1 MAREVNEQEYRLI
14 DRVTAGFNTIA
25 AGLGKLKTGMTELN
39 QTAELA
45 SKGLGLVVGAARGLG
60 DQVKGV
66 ADYETAMTRIIERTQ
81 ATREEQDLLAQA
93 VQNAQRELG
102 VTAAVSA
109 DALLRMVKDGF
120 SAREAA
126 DALGTSLAYA
136 KAEGVDA
143 AQAIDGLG
151 GILDSFN
158 EKPQIIGQLADQLT
172 AASRAAGTSTEALA
186 EGLSRVGL
194 AADESNVSID
204 QTLAYLS
211 LLAKRNIEGSAAARQ
226 LVSIMGDFRDPASA
240 AGKALDDLGLSGQNF
255 DQVIRTLAGNSDQA
269 AKVLQTLGDR
279 PRAALQALLAD
290 GGGALR
296 ELNQIID
303 NSEGSAKRAADALK
317 GTFNDS
323 WDRVIASVDRAKIA
337 LATPILKPLADGLQQ
352 LADKLNEAA
361 ESGAFDQIGKKL
373 GEFVSNAVPQI
384 VDFLSKFDFEKAVTN
399 ISGFVDRAT
408 ILFNELSSTVKI
420 VSGTIGTV
428 FDTVKAGAAVVVESF
443 AGVANDV
450 AELATQFGIPAEEL
464 AVLFDDVAKGARGL
478 SDEALLSLQQRFGL
492 TAEQARQL
500 QAEAKG
506 VADALPG
513 IGNAAKATAADMETF
528 SQGALKLADRLAKIT
543 VGQSGVKALADAA
556 RKLGLVFKEIP
567 EPAKILE
574 GSFTSL
580 EDALQS
586 QIGVLRDAQLAYQ
599 KAFAAGT
606 GGADAAW
613 EAVKR
618 AGSSVADLRRQLDA
632 ARSTTVGLT
641 DAFKELGFQ
650 SQAALQETAQKGAA
664 AFDAIA
670 AAAKR
675 GEAAQSDVA
684 RAFEEYAR
692 RLAATGELADETT
705 RAQIARQI
713 ELKGR
718 IAGVSE
724 ELIRASTEG
733 LRAGSDIASAGDDAA
748 RSWATVKS
756 EAKESARSFRDA
768 AASAEESGRRAAEA
782 AERTTAAMQ
791 AQRSIQ
797 IELNDGWREAAKEI
811 GVNVE
816 AYDRLVKNAEMATDR
831 LLSLSR
837 RRKAAQDEETK
848 AAKEAAQATEP
859 TPQQPQAA
867 GAAGGLGNGPRP
879 AGTQAN
885 SGTQPAQ
892 AAGSITQIFQI
903 QGTWSADDV
912 DKLAALLDRKARL
925 AR

>member
-60 DQVKGV
+60 DQVKSV

-126 DALGTSLAYA
+126 DALGTSLAFA

-172 AASRAAGTSTEALA
+172 AASRAAGTSTEALTD
-186 EGLSRVGL
+186 GLSRVGL

-211 LLAKRNIEGSAAARQ
+211 LLAKRNIEGTAAARQ

-240 AGKALDDLGLSGQNF
+240 AGKALDDLGLSGLNF
-255 DQVIRTLAGNSDQA
+255 DQIITALASNSDQA

-296 ELNQIID
+296 ELNAIID

-323 WDRVIASVDRAKIA
+323 LDRVIASVDRAKIA
-337 LATPILKPLADGLQQ
+337 LGAPILQPLADGLQQ

-361 ESGAFDQIGKKL
+361 ASGAFDQIGKKL
-373 GEFVSNAVPQI
+373 GEFVANAVPQI

-408 ILFNELSSTVKI
+408 ILFNELSNTVKI

-450 AELATQFGIPAEEL
+450 TEL
-464 AVLFDDVAKGARGL
+464 AVQLGVPAENLAQLFDDVATGARGL
-478 SDEALLSLQQRFGL
+478 SDEALLSLQRRFGL
-492 TAEQARQL
+492 TAEQANRLGKEIDQAAGKARQARADL
-500 QAEAKG
+500 RAL
-506 VADALPG
+506 ADALPANDVG
-513 IGNAAKATAADMETF
+513 ATAERWNKFGDAVAGVSGPAKQAKDDLGQLNQAVDEAAVHAERLKIAFYLAAQSVLFKEGKEGTAEFRALSAEIAKSEARIRELTAAQQKAKESTDQQTESTTRATAALRDYADASDDAGRGASNLADRNSQVRESFGNIGAAASSVAVDMGTLSEEYIRQ
-528 SQGALKLADRLAKIT
+528 SLAAAGASKSIRGYLDTLNRQFEAGIEQQKQVADRLAQQEKLNR
-543 VGQSGVKALADAA
+543 GLDEEAQALDRLRQQYPAIAEGELK
-556 RKLGLVFKEIP
+556 KLY
-567 EPAKILE
+567 
-574 GSFTSL
+574 
-580 EDALQS
+580 
-586 QIGVLRDAQLAYQ
+586 DAQRRYTELLERQNRTKREGLDLDQQA
-599 KAFAAGT
+599 AANAAGT
-606 GGADAAW
+606 AGGLNTGRNAGQQQGADQGGGGVAGGA
-613 EAVKR
+613 
-618 AGSSVADLRRQLDA
+618 SIINN
-632 ARSTTVGLT
+632 
-641 DAFKELGFQ
+641 FN
-650 SQAALQETAQKGAA
+650 
-664 AFDAIA
+664 
-670 AAAKR
+670 
-675 GEAAQSDVA
+675 
-684 RAFEEYAR
+684 
-692 RLAATGELADETT
+692 
-705 RAQIARQI
+705 
-713 ELKGR
+713 
-718 IAGVSE
+718 IAGVVTDE
-724 ELIRASTEG
+724 VARELANR
-733 LRAGSDIASAGDDAA
+733 IA
-748 RSWATVKS
+748 R
-756 EAKESARSFRDA
+756 F
-768 AASAEESGRRAAEA
+768 
-782 AERTTAAMQ
+782 
-791 AQRSIQ
+791 QR
-797 IELNDGWREAAKEI
+797 
-811 GVNVE
+811 
-816 AYDRLVKNAEMATDR
+816 
-831 LLSLSR
+831 LSR
-837 RRKAAQDEETK
+837 
-848 AAKEAAQATEP
+848 
-859 TPQQPQAA
+859 
-867 GAAGGLGNGPRP
+867 
-879 AGTQAN
+879 
-885 SGTQPAQ
+885 
-892 AAGSITQIFQI
+892 
-903 QGTWSADDV
+903 
-912 DKLAALLDRKARL
+912 
-925 AR
+925 

>member
-45 SKGLGLVVGAARGLG
+45 SKGLNLVVGAARGLG

-151 GILDSFN
+151 GVLDSFN

-186 EGLSRVGL
+186 EGLSGVGI
-194 AADESNVSID
+194 AAQESNVSLD
-204 QTLAYLS
+204 QTLAYLA
-211 LLAKRNIEGSAAARQ
+211 LLAKRNIEGAAATKQ
-226 LVSIMGDFRDPASA
+226 LVTIMGDFRDPASA
-240 AGKALDDLGLSGQNF
+240 AGKALEDLGLKGQGF
-255 DQVIRTLAGNSDQA
+255 DQIITALASNSSQA
-269 AKVLQTLGDR
+269 ATVLQTLGDK

-290 GGGALR
+290 GGGALK
-296 ELNQIID
+296 ELNTIIGA
-303 NSEGSAKRAADALK
+303 SEGSAKSAADALK

-323 WDRVIASVDRAKIA
+323 LDRVIASVDRAKIA
-337 LATPILKPLADGLQQ
+337 LGAPILAPLADGLQD
-352 LADKLNEAA
+352 LADKLNKAA
-361 ESGAFDQIGKKL
+361 ESGAFDEIGKKL
-373 GEFVSNAVPQI
+373 AEFVANGVPKI
-384 VDFLSKFDFEKAVTN
+384 VEFLTAFDFEAAAKNVAE
-399 ISGFVDRAT
+399 FVDAS
-408 ILFNELSSTVKI
+408 IVLFNALAATVK
-420 VSGTIGTV
+420 VTAAAIGTV
-428 FDTVKAGAAVVVESF
+428 YEAVSFGTSALSEYDARVQGIAAATEAAGIPVDTLVQLL
-443 AGVANDV
+443 NDV
-450 AELATQFGIPAEEL
+450 G
-464 AVLFDDVAKGARGL
+464 VGARAL
-478 SDEALLSLQQRFGL
+478 SDESLAALQQRFGL

-500 QAEAKG
+500 QADARE
-506 VADALPG
+506 VAAALPE
-513 IGNAAKATAADMETF
+513 IGKSAKDTTDDIESF
-528 SQGALKLADRLAKIT
+528 GQGVLKLADRLSRIT
-543 VGQSGVKALADAA
+543 VGQAGVKALADAA
-556 RKLGLVFKEIP
+556 RKLGLAFKEIP
-567 EPAKILE
+567 APAKLLE

-580 EDALQS
+580 EEALQA
-586 QIGVLRDAQLAYQ
+586 QIEKLEEARKAYN
-599 KAFAAGT
+599 KAFDAGT

-650 SQAALQETAQKGAA
+650 SQAALQETAQKGSA

-675 GEAAQSDVA
+675 GEAAQSDVT

-692 RLAATGELADETT
+692 RLAATGELADQST
-705 RAQIARQI
+705 RAQIAQQI

-748 RSWATVKS
+748 RSWTAVKT
-756 EAKESARSFRDA
+756 EAKESARSFREA
-768 AASAEESGRRAAEA
+768 ADSAEESGRRTAEA
-782 AERTTAAMQ
+782 AERAATAMQ

-797 IELNDGWREAAKEI
+797 IELTDGWREQAEAI

-816 AYDRLVKNAEMATDR
+816 AVDRMVKNAEIATDR
-831 LLSLSR
+831 LLGLSR
-837 RRKAAQDEETK
+837 RRKAAQEAEAK
-848 AAKEAAQATEP
+848 AAKESAQATEP
-859 TPQQPQAA
+859 AAQQPA

-879 AGTQAN
+879 TGTQSN
-885 SGTQPAQ
+885 GGSTQQPAQ
-892 AAGSITQIFQI
+892 AGGITQIFQI
-903 QGTWSADDV
+903 QGAWSQDNV
-912 DKLAALLDRKARL
+912 NELAALLERRARL

>member
-25 AGLGKLKTGMTELN
+25 AGLGRLKTGMTELN

-45 SKGLGLVVGAARGLG
+45 SKGLGLVVGAAQKIG
-60 DQVKGV
+60 DQIKGA
-66 ADYETAMTRIIERTQ
+66 ADFESA
-81 ATREEQDLLAQA
+81 LAA
-93 VQNAQRELG
+93 LRA
-102 VTAAVSA
+102 VTAASA
-109 DALLRMVKDGF
+109 EDMAKLEAAAVNASKRTSF
-120 SAREAA
+120 SALEAA
-126 DALGTSLAYA
+126 QGLTELARAGLDATEAIDVLNPALNLAQGNSIAVSQSAELLTTTIKQFGQEMDQAARFADVLQATADGTSTSVEQIGNAMSYAAPLAR
-136 KAEGVDA
+136 
-143 AQAIDGLG
+143 QLGL
-151 GILDSFN
+151 SV
-158 EKPQIIGQLADQLT
+158 EETSAIIGALADQGFRGERAGTALRNVFSSLLDPSSKFGEALRDLGIQSTDFSTVIQQLAAKGDGAKNALLALDAEARPAILSLVQGGGTAVADLT
-172 AASRAAGTSTEALA
+172 AKLKEAG
-186 EGLSRVGL
+186 
-194 AADESNVSID
+194 
-204 QTLAYLS
+204 
-211 LLAKRNIEGSAAARQ
+211 GSAERTAQ
-226 LVSIMGDFRDPASA
+226 IMGDTF
-240 AGKALDDLGLSGQNF
+240 N
-255 DQVIRTLAGNSDQA
+255 
-269 AKVLQTLGDR
+269 
-279 PRAALQALLAD
+279 
-290 GGGALR
+290 GALSR
-296 ELNQIID
+296 FTNAFENAR
-303 NSEGSAKRAADALK
+303 N
-317 GTFNDS
+317 
-323 WDRVIASVDRAKIA
+323 A
-337 LATPILKPLADGLQQ
+337 LAAPILKPLADGLQQ

-384 VDFLSKFDFEKAVTN
+384 VDFISKFDFESAAKNVAD
-399 ISGFVDRAT
+399 FVSA
-408 ILFNELSSTVKI
+408 SI
-420 VSGTIGTV
+420 VLL
-428 FDTVKAGAAVVVESF
+428 DALAGAAKLTASAIGAVHDS
-443 AGVANDV
+443 AVALGEYDARV
-450 AELATQFGIPAEEL
+450 RGIAAATEAAGIPVGTMVQLLNDLGAGASDL
-464 AVLFDDVAKGARGL
+464 ANAPLAD
-478 SDEALLSLQQRFGL
+478 LQQRLGL

-500 QAEAKG
+500 QADARA
-506 VADALPG
+506 VADALPA
-513 IGNAAKATAADMETF
+513 IGTSAKSTAADLESF
-528 SQGALKLADRLAKIT
+528 GQGALKLAERLAKIT
-543 VGQSGVKALADAA
+543 IGQAGVKALADAA
-556 RKLGLVFKEIP
+556 GKLGAALGKVS
-567 EPAKILE
+567 EPAKLAE
-574 GSFTSL
+574 ASVVSL
-580 EDALQS
+580 QGALDA
-586 QIGVLRDAQLAYQ
+586 QIGTLRDAQLAYQ

-650 SQAALQETAQKGAA
+650 SQAALQETAQKGSA

-670 AAAKR
+670 AAARR
-675 GEAAQSDVA
+675 GEAAQSDVT

-692 RLAATGELADETT
+692 RLAATGELADEST

-748 RSWATVKS
+748 RSWTAVKT
-756 EAKESARSFRDA
+756 EAKESARSFREA

-797 IELNDGWREAAKEI
+797 IELNDGWREAAREI

-816 AYDRLVKNAEMATDR
+816 AYDRLVENARIATDR
-831 LLSLSR
+831 LLSLSQR
-837 RRKAAQDEETK
+837 RRAAQEAEAK

-859 TPQQPQAA
+859 APQQPQTA

-879 AGTQAN
+879 TGTQAN